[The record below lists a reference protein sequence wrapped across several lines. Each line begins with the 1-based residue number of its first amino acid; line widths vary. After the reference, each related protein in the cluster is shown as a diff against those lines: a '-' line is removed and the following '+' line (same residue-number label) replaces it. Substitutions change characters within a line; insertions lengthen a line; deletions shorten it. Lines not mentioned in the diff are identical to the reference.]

1 MSENHQLFDLKDL
14 REKLSER
21 GYKMTPQRKEI
32 LKIFVE
38 HSDMHHMSA
47 EDVYG
52 ILREND
58 SEIGLATVYRALDL
72 LSKLD
77 ILVQL
82 DFGDGCARYELN
94 TADPKIHHHHH
105 LICVNCRKV
114 IEFEEDLL
122 DDLEETIAEESGFQI
137 LNHEVKFFGYCKDCQ
152 EQSNLISTPSH
163 E

>member
-1 MSENHQLFDLKDL
+1 MSENHQLYGLQDL
-14 REKLSER
+14 REKLSEG

-38 HSDMHHMSA
+38 QRSSHHMSA
-47 EDVYG
+47 EDVYS
-52 ILREND
+52 ILREGD

-72 LSKLD
+72 LSELG
-77 ILVQL
+77 ILVRL

-105 LICVNCRKV
+105 LMCLNCKKV

-122 DDLEETIAEESGFQI
+122 DELEERVAAKSDFQI
-137 LNHEVKFFGYCKDCQ
+137 VNHEVKFFGYCNECRAR
-152 EQSNLISTPSH
+152 SH
-163 E
+163 A